1 MATPAV
7 ISRALGRGKA
17 LIGMVHVPALPGSP
31 ASKLAARQ
39 IAAHVAAEARLLAK
53 TGFDALLLENM
64 HDAPYLTRHDPAVV
78 AAMTAAG
85 LAVRDAAPDLPM
97 GVQVLAAGNR
107 EALAVA
113 LACGGTFIRCENFVF
128 AHVADEGLMPTAEAG
143 ELLRYRRS
151 IGAESVAVFADL
163 KKKHASHAIT
173 GDVSLA
179 EACHAAEFFRADG
192 VIITGAHTGDPAS
205 ERDLA
210 EARGACDLPVL
221 VGSGVSPNNMAAMF
235 AHADGLIVGSS
246 LKRGGQWAG
255 PLDAKRCAAAVKAAD
270 KVR

>member
-179 EACHAAEFFRADG
+179 EAC
-192 VIITGAHTGDPAS
+192 
-205 ERDLA
+205 
-210 EARGACDLPVL
+210 
-221 VGSGVSPNNMAAMF
+221 
-235 AHADGLIVGSS
+235 
-246 LKRGGQWAG
+246 
-255 PLDAKRCAAAVKAAD
+255 
-270 KVR
+270 